1 MDPFASTPEPRR
13 RGFSLTTQI
22 FIGLAIGVVVGAI
35 VDATNPAWA
44 IYFRPFS
51 QLFLRLIKMII
62 APLIFATLVAGIA
75 GAGHFKVVGRMGL
88 RAIIYFE
95 IVTTLALIIGLLAVN
110 ITRPGDGVNLPL
122 GAGSEISAKAQ
133 TWDQILLHVI
143 PESVFDAMARG
154 DVLQIVTFSILFG
167 IALGM
172 IGEKGRPVITWC
184 EAVAETMFKFTNIV
198 MHYAPIGVGAA
209 IAYTVGH
216 GGLGVLYNLAWLVAT
231 LYMALAFFI
240 LAVLLPIALMFRVP
254 LRKFIKAVK
263 EPAII
268 AFSTTS
274 SEAALPR
281 AMEVLE
287 RLGVPRRIVSFVLP
301 LGYSFNLDG
310 TTLYLSLAA
319 VFVAQAAGVEL
330 TVGQQFTMMLTLML
344 TSKGVA
350 GVPRASL
357 VILAATLASYG
368 LPLEGVTLILG
379 VDELMDMARTM
390 TNVIGNCLAT
400 VVDRQVGRVSSSKP
414 VTPSSS
420 WPPRAAR
427 SENSLMAFGLSL
439 RQKRRHQSAGSTR
452 GPRRPKGPTPMPHIH
467 QSAWW
472 KVMCLTGVDYF
483 STLGYQPGIAYLAA
497 GVLSPL
503 ATLVLVLLT
512 LFGALPM
519 YRRVAAM
526 SPHGQGS
533 IALLEELLPRWR
545 GKALVLCLLGF
556 AATGFIITITL
567 SAADATAHVVE
578 NPLVPVWM
586 HRPVLMTLFLLAGLG
601 AIFLKGFRE
610 AVWLAVPI
618 VAVYLALNAVVLGW
632 GLQLPVRAPGV
643 VLRVGV
649 DGR

>member
-1 MDPFASTPEPRR
+1 MDHSKAAEEPRR
-13 RGFSLTTQI
+13 RGISLTTQI

-44 IYFRPFS
+44 VYFRPFS

-95 IVTTLALIIGLLAVN
+95 IVTTLALLIGLAAVN
-110 ITRPGDGVNLPL
+110 ITRPGDGVNLPM
-122 GAGSEISAKAQ
+122 GAGTEVAAKAQ
-133 TWDQILLHVI
+133 TWDQILLHVF

-154 DVLQIVTFSILFG
+154 DVLQIVTFSIFFG

-172 IGEKGRPVITWC
+172 IGEKGRPVVVWC
-184 EAVAETMFKFTNIV
+184 EMVAETMFKFTNIV

-216 GGLGVLYNLAWLVAT
+216 GGLGVLYNLAWLVVT
-231 LYMALAFFI
+231 LYLALAFFI
-240 LAVLLPIALMFRVP
+240 LAVLLPIALIFKVP
-254 LRKFIKAVK
+254 IRKFIKAVK

-330 TVGQQFTMMLTLML
+330 TAGQQFTMVLTLML

-357 VILAATLASYG
+357 VILAATLANFG

-400 VVDRQVGRVSSSKP
+400 VV
-414 VTPSSS
+414 
-420 WPPRAAR
+420 
-427 SENSLMAFGLSL
+427 
-439 RQKRRHQSAGSTR
+439 
-452 GPRRPKGPTPMPHIH
+452 
-467 QSAWW
+467 
-472 KVMCLTGVDYF
+472 
-483 STLGYQPGIAYLAA
+483 
-497 GVLSPL
+497 
-503 ATLVLVLLT
+503 
-512 LFGALPM
+512 
-519 YRRVAAM
+519 VAKWE
-526 SPHGQGS
+526 G
-533 IALLEELLPRWR
+533 E
-545 GKALVLCLLGF
+545 F
-556 AATGFIITITL
+556 
-567 SAADATAHVVE
+567 VE
-578 NPLVPVWM
+578 
-586 HRPVLMTLFLLAGLG
+586 ASD
-601 AIFLKGFRE
+601 E
-610 AVWLAVPI
+610 D
-618 VAVYLALNAVVLGW
+618 LALAQARGEI
-632 GLQLPVRAPGV
+632 
-643 VLRVGV
+643 
-649 DGR
+649 